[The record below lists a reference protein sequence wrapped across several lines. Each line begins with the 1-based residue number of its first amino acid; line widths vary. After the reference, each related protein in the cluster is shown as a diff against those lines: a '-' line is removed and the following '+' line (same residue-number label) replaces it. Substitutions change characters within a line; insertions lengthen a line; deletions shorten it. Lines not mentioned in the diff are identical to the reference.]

1 MKITVIGSGYV
12 GLVAA
17 VCFAEIGF
25 EVCCVDCDA
34 DKIAALRKGHCI
46 IHEKHLPELLQRH
59 AGRGLRFSTSL
70 TEAASQSD
78 ILFIAV
84 GTPPLPSGSL
94 DLSQVE
100 SVARELGPQLTSGSR
115 LIICK
120 STVPACSTRWIQR
133 ILLLN
138 GAAPECFDVAFN
150 PEFLRE
156 GTAVTDFLYPDRIVV
171 GADSPRAQLRLA
183 ELYRP
188 LYSGDY
194 LCRADR
200 VACAVN
206 GTPEFHATS
215 IVSAEIIKSASNAF
229 LAMKISFI
237 NSVANLCELT
247 GADIE
252 EVKRGVGSDR
262 RIGNRF
268 LNAGIGYGGSCFP
281 KDVRAFEEMAESYG
295 MEFSLLS
302 NVTQVNLH
310 QRQRFIQKVR
320 DALWTLNGKRLA
332 VLGLA
337 YKGGTDDIR
346 ESPAIGIVKE
356 LLIEGCS
363 ICAYDPAAIERSR
376 PIFVGQNIQFSGDA
390 ISVMNGADALLIL
403 TDWQEFAGLNLEQ
416 VRSLLHYP
424 IVIDGRNLYSPR
436 KMAAA
441 GLHYYSI
448 GRASLTPI
456 PATQERL
463 PGEPRIAPEHRSAVV
478 AR

>member
-1 MKITVIGSGYV
+1 MKLTVVGSGYV

-17 VCFAEIGF
+17 VCFAELGF

-34 DKIAALRKGHCI
+34 EKIAALRQAHCI
-46 IHEKHLPELLQRH
+46 IHEQHLPELLQRH
-59 AGRGLRFSTSL
+59 VRHGLHFSTSL
-70 TEAASQSD
+70 AEAAAHSD
-78 ILFIAV
+78 VIFIAV

-100 SVARELGPQLTSGSR
+100 AVARELGPQLTSGYR

-120 STVPACSTRWIQR
+120 STVPAGSTRWIQR

-138 GAAPECFDVAFN
+138 GANPECFDVAFN

-171 GADSPRAQLRLA
+171 GADSARAQLRLA

-194 LCRADR
+194 LCRAGR
-200 VACAVN
+200 IACSVHA
-206 GTPEFHATS
+206 TPEFHATS

-237 NSVANLCELT
+237 NSVANLCEHT

-295 MEFSLLS
+295 MHFNLLA
-302 NVTQVNLH
+302 NVTQVNLD

-320 DALWTLNGKRLA
+320 QALWTLNGKRLA

-346 ESPAIGIVKE
+346 ESPAIGILKD

-363 ICAYDPAAIERSR
+363 IRAYDPAATERSR
-376 PIFVGQNIQFSGDA
+376 PLFLGQNIEFCTDA
-390 ISVMNGADALLIL
+390 YSAIEGADALLIL
-403 TDWQEFAGLNLEQ
+403 TDWKEFATLHLDG
-416 VRSLLHYP
+416 VRQLLRYP
-424 IVIDGRNLYSPR
+424 IVVDGRNLFSPR
-436 KMAAA
+436 QMAAA
-441 GLHYYSI
+441 GLHYHSI
-448 GRASLTPI
+448 GRSIL
-456 PATQERL
+456 
-463 PGEPRIAPEHRSAVV
+463 APESIAAAQHDAQAWERSTLV
-478 AR
+478 AGN